1 MRFFNQT
8 ADNRKKENGAPMTL
22 FWRILAGVLLLSRT
36 VSAADKDPPVDF
48 SADELTYD
56 RELKLIIARGN
67 VTFKQEKTS
76 LRADHVN
83 YDTVDNV
90 VIASGN
96 VEIYTPDGGLM
107 QGNYAKL
114 SGDLKDGLI
123 RKIQYTLAD
132 KSVMTAKKAEHFQG
146 NYTEFEDVAYSSCD
160 FCEDGSRFWE
170 LKATKMVHDKEE
182 QNIYAYNATMTIED
196 VPVVYIPYFYYP
208 DPSVKRRSGFLF
220 PGIKSN
226 RALGT
231 GIIIPYYWEIS
242 PYTDFLF
249 SPRIAS
255 KGILWGGNL
264 RHNFSQ
270 GRMSVD
276 GTYIE
281 QEGEKRYSI
290 RGSADWHISD
300 VWRAKVN
307 VDKTSD
313 ATYLR
318 RYGVN
323 TDEDTAPW
331 LKSNAAVEALTSNT
345 YFKFGGNH
353 YQNMRANINDDT
365 IPEAIPLA
373 ELSYMTDPGR
383 YGNYWIFDVSTASL
397 ERKTGTDSRRLSF
410 EADWYLP
417 GITDWGAVYN
427 FKTSALFNRYK
438 IEDYQITRNRTYS
451 GNASSFN
458 PQASLTLSYPFVR
471 IGEKMSQTLEPVVM
485 GVVAPKKRDS
495 DKIPNE
501 DCTDLDLNDTNLFAE
516 RRYIGYDRFEPGSR
530 INYGLKWDLYD
541 ANKTYVSALIGQSYR
556 FSNDADIY
564 TVDSGMVDPASDIVG
579 NLTLNPA
586 GFFSL
591 KYSFRMNRTTL
602 DLNRSDLSLSV
613 GNALL
618 RGTVSYI
625 NLKNANI
632 RSTYRSREELNYS
645 LTSFLTRYWKI
656 GYHQKINL
664 SANSGGLLETGG
676 FIRYE
681 DECFALHISIDRD
694 YTSDRDYK
702 DGLTFGLNV
711 EFKPLGQFKM

>member
-1 MRFFNQT
+1 
-8 ADNRKKENGAPMTL
+8 MTL
-22 FWRILAGVLLLSRT
+22 FWKILAGVLLVSRT
-36 VSAADKDPPVDF
+36 VFAADKDAPVGF

-67 VTFKQEKTS
+67 VFFQQNGSS

-83 YDTVDNV
+83 YDTVDGV
-90 VIASGN
+90 VIAEGD
-96 VEIYTPDGGLM
+96 VEIRTPDGGLM

-132 KSVMTAKKAEHFQG
+132 KSVMTAQKADHYQG
-146 NYTEFEDVAYSSCD
+146 NYTEFDDVSYSSCD

-170 LKATKMVHDKEE
+170 IKAKKMIHDREA
-182 QNIYAYNATMTIED
+182 QNIYAHNATVTIED
-196 VPVVYIPYFYYP
+196 VPVMYLPYFYYP
-208 DPSVKRRSGFLF
+208 DPTVKRRSGFLF

-231 GIIIPYYWEIS
+231 GVIIPYYWEIS

-249 SPRIAS
+249 TPRFAA
-255 KGILWGGNL
+255 KGTLWGGTL

-270 GRMSVD
+270 AKTEVT

-290 RGSADWHISD
+290 RGNADWHISD
-300 VWRAKVN
+300 VWRARVN

-323 TDEDTAPW
+323 TDKDTAPW
-331 LKSNAAVEALTSNT
+331 LKSDAAVEALTHNA

-353 YQNMRANINDDT
+353 YQNMRANINDNT
-365 IPEAIPLA
+365 IPEAIPLT
-373 ELSYMTDPGR
+373 EFSYTTDPGS
-383 YGNYWIFDVSTASL
+383 YGNYWTLNASSVSL
-397 ERKTGTDSRRLSF
+397 KRKTGTDSRRISF
-410 EADWYLP
+410 EPEWNLP
-417 GITDWGAVYN
+417 GVTDWGAVYAFN
-427 FKTSALFNRYK
+427 ASALMSRYK
-438 IEDYQITRNRTYS
+438 IENYQITRNRVYS
-451 GNASSFN
+451 GDASSFN
-458 PQASLTLSYPFVR
+458 PQASLTVSYPFIR
-471 IGEKMSQTLEPVVM
+471 IGEKYSQTLEPVVM
-485 GVVAPKKRDS
+485 GVVAPNKTNS

-501 DCTDLDLNDTNLFAE
+501 DSTDLDLNDTNLFAQ
-516 RRYIGYDRFEPGSR
+516 RRYIGYDLSEPGSR
-530 INYGLKWDLYD
+530 VNYGLKWSIYD
-541 ANKTYVSALIGQSYR
+541 NQRTYFSALIGQSYR
-556 FSNDADIY
+556 FSDNGIY
-564 TVDSGMVDPASDIVG
+564 TVDSGMLDNASDIVG
-579 NLTLNPA
+579 NLSLTPA

-591 KYSFRMNRTTL
+591 KYSFRMNRETYV
-602 DLNRSDLSLSV
+602 LNRSDLSLSV
-613 GNALL
+613 GNDLL

-625 NLKNANI
+625 NLRNANV
-632 RSTYRSREELNYS
+632 RSTYGSREELNYS

-656 GYHQKINL
+656 GFHQKINL
-664 SANSGGLLETGG
+664 SANSGGVLETGG
-676 FIRYE
+676 FARYE
-681 DECFALHISIDRD
+681 DECFALNISVDKD

-711 EFKPLGQFKM
+711 EFKPFGQFKM